1 MTCHLVACKL
11 QAFAVII
18 LCTASSSCLAF
29 APSNSYLNNYNSI
42 HNSDL
47 HAPIGGVSLHTTLL
61 TRQSSVTLSAQKQ
74 EQDQPKNDLKS
85 KQEKLESLQIDIQK
99 KFDEDRSYNAFGILT
114 PLAKS
119 LDSVSGDWALSY
131 ADLYPATPRT
141 IEGQAFLATNVYD
154 RARRDCIL
162 LLEFGKDRE
171 EVRLAL
177 LTDYLTAGAALVT
190 GGLYMTDLGISGVP
204 LDAAHI
210 GA

>member
-1 MTCHLVACKL
+1 MICHLVACKL

-141 IEGQAFLATNVYD
+141 IEGQAFLATNVCY
-154 RARRDCIL
+154 AVAGI
-162 LLEFGKDRE
+162 
-171 EVRLAL
+171 VLAIQGDWL
-177 LTDYLTAGAALVT
+177 FAAMTELAGIV
-190 GGLYMTDLGISGVP
+190 SFW
-204 LDAAHI
+204 
-210 GA
+210 